1 MEQILYDWICTWFL
15 TISKVSLL
23 NAGFYSLSTRIKFFV
38 IACEF
43 GMCMVPYQKGDFF
56 AQCRGLTYY
65 AQEGEAL

>member
-43 GMCMVPYQKGDFF
+43 GTWF
-56 AQCRGLTYY
+56 LTKREISLLN
-65 AQEGEAL
+65 AGV